1 MPSPDSTYVCTCVPA
16 RLPRSS
22 NAWEKSA
29 AIPLMA
35 RRPNTRARWTCDK
48 EDYEDGSS
56 FSQCKMPDPNRI
68 HRQRHLVYPQLM
80 PGGFYV
86 NGKTYDSERSN
97 ALPLVRG
104 LLEPWTHGTSG
115 WKFQQMEYGS

>member
-1 MPSPDSTYVCTCVPA
+1 MVFMHLKFDGPVFSGWYSSLHLVQPVPMPSPDSTYVCSCVPA

-48 EDYEDGSS
+48 EDYEVMQLTASVLLMMGARTCGSETAAGARA
-56 FSQCKMPDPNRI
+56 CAR
-68 HRQRHLVYPQLM
+68 V
-80 PGGFYV
+80 
-86 NGKTYDSERSN
+86 
-97 ALPLVRG
+97 
-104 LLEPWTHGTSG
+104 
-115 WKFQQMEYGS
+115 